1 MAKQTS
7 DALFDLS
14 LDTISRDKQALI
26 FVNTKRSA
34 ERVAEDL
41 SRKVRLEG
49 NQLESLAVKSLKA
62 LSRPT
67 KQCERLAK
75 CLKKGVAFH
84 HAGLAAKQRELV
96 EDSFRDGTV
105 KIIACTPTLAFGLD
119 LPAFRVIMR
128 DVKRYTSHGYNF
140 IPVLEYHQMTGRAG
154 RPKYDK
160 YGEAIT
166 LASTK
171 EEADDL
177 VERFIRGKP
186 EAIYSKL
193 AVEPVLRTYLL
204 SLIAASFVN
213 TKKEIMDFFE
223 QTFWAYQ
230 YRDMHRLESI
240 IERMLGLLEEWEFI
254 RSNADDF
261 RSADKLDSTRYRAT
275 LLGQRVAELY
285 LDPLT
290 AFHMTTSLRRATSKE
305 LTPFSFLQMVCHT
318 LEMRP
323 LLKVK
328 AREYE
333 RFQEYLAEYEDTLI
347 MNEPSMFEPDYED
360 FLYSVKTSLF
370 MQDWLDE
377 KDEEFLLQKFDI
389 RPGEIRVKLD
399 IADWLL
405 YATYELNRILNF
417 KELSK
422 HITRTRMRL
431 KYGVKEEL
439 LPLLKLKDIG
449 RVRARKLY
457 SNNLRTITDIKKAEL
472 LTLTQILGKK
482 TAQNVKD
489 QLGQKVEPVKKGK
502 RKGQRGLVDY

>member
-1 MAKQTS
+1 M
-7 DALFDLS
+7 
-14 LDTISRDKQALI
+14 DTISRKKQALI

-41 SRKVRLEG
+41 SKKVKLDSS
-49 NQLESLAVKSLKA
+49 QLDSLAGKSLKS

-75 CLKKGVAFH
+75 CLKRGIAFH
-84 HAGLAAKQRELV
+84 HAGLAAKQRELI
-96 EDSFRDGTV
+96 EDSFRSGAV
-105 KIIACTPTLAFGLD
+105 RIIACTPTLAFGLD

-140 IPVLEYHQMTGRAG
+140 IHVLEYHQMTGRAG

-160 YGEAIT
+160 FGEAIT
-166 LASTK
+166 LANTK

-204 SLIAASFVN
+204 SLIAAHFVN
-213 TKKEIMDFFE
+213 TKKEITDFFE
-223 QTFWAYQ
+223 RTFWAYQ

-240 IERMLGLLEEWEFI
+240 IGRMLGLLGEWEFI

-261 RSADKLDSTRYRAT
+261 QSADALDNTRYRAT

-290 AFHMTTSLRRATSKE
+290 AFHITTSLRRATSKQ
-305 LTPFSFLQMVCHT
+305 LRPFSFLQMICHT

-328 AREYE
+328 AKEYE
-333 RFQEYLAEYEDTLI
+333 RFQEFLAEYEDILV
-347 MNEPSMFEPDYED
+347 MDEPSMFEPDYED
-360 FLYSVKTSLF
+360 FLYSIKTALF
-370 MQDWLDE
+370 MQDWMDE
-377 KDEEFLLQKFDI
+377 KDEEFLLEKFDI
-389 RPGEIRVKLD
+389 RPGEIRMKLD
-399 IADWLL
+399 RADWLL

-422 HITRTRMRL
+422 HIARTRMRL
-431 KYGVKEEL
+431 QYGVKEEL
-439 LPLLKLKDIG
+439 LPLLKLRDIG

-457 SNNLRTITDIKKAEL
+457 QNNLKTIADIKKAEL
-472 LTLTQILGKK
+472 ITLTQILGKK

-489 QLGQKVEPVKKGK
+489 QLGQKVESVKKGK
-502 RKGQRGLVDY
+502 RKGQRGLTGYQ